1 MNSKRIFAFLIDYLI
16 TALIMNFPFWFLI
29 MIPLITRNAPPVN
42 SIIVRA
48 LISTLIAFLYLIL
61 RDIPSKC
68 SIGKRILKLTV
79 IDSST
84 KKNAQVYQKL
94 IRNLTW
100 LLGPIEILCFIILGK
115 RIGDMI
121 AKTEVTLA

>member
-84 KKNAQVYQKL
+84 KKNAQVYHNVRTTL
-94 IRNLTW
+94 RAEIRFVLT
-100 LLGPIEILCFIILGK
+100 FIFVQSI
-115 RIGDMI
+115 
-121 AKTEVTLA
+121 